1 PYKARDREPP
11 SGCSRQIN
19 HLRIG
24 RFNNDLLAILR
35 RQLVADPDLAL
46 YAFGFLFH
54 LQLRK
59 SFMKPASCA
68 SAGATV
74 ARHRV
79 APSNRDI
86 GLNFLSAVM
95 LNFSVINFA
104 TTNPE

>member
-1 PYKARDREPP
+1 
-11 SGCSRQIN
+11 
-19 HLRIG
+19 
-24 RFNNDLLAILR
+24 
-35 RQLVADPDLAL
+35 
-46 YAFGFLFH
+46 
-54 LQLRK
+54 
-59 SFMKPASCA
+59 MKPASCA